1 MNEILEI
8 LVTITYPC
16 CVRGQAVEPGTQ
28 VSLTPT
34 DAQLLLDTGRGQLLD
49 PSDAAPLATAL
60 AEAFQ
65 RVAQAAPVFGLS
77 PESAA
82 SVTAVALERAG
93 RPRGIGFIL
102 PATDN

>member
-1 MNEILEI
+1 MNE
-8 LVTITYPC
+8 VRMTITHNC
-16 CVRGQAVEPGTQ
+16 RLRGLHVEPGTE
-28 VSLTPT
+28 VSLAPT
-34 DAQLLLDTGRGQLLD
+34 EAQGLLDSGRAQLLD

-65 RVAQAAPVFGLS
+65 RAAQTAPVFGLS

-82 SVTAVALERAG
+82 SVTAVAAERAG

-102 PATDN
+102 PASDN